1 MMRCNNIFKLIQSL
15 TCFLEYSTLQ
25 QKMKEEENQII
36 KQEEQQLYIQPYP
49 IPVHYTSIPNE
60 IKHFHSTLQVLAEEN
75 HHLRKLLSLN
85 QQHQLISLTR
95 EQLHEEV
102 YKMIDFLMK
111 HLNYLTKEQIFAYQ
125 KTFRF
130 WTQKK
135 ALKSIFFQ
143 IFTRYLQVVKT
154 REEMIKFIIRKS
166 MKQQRQTQS
175 KEQIKEKKVIKKMNN
190 AFVKQLFQNTSYQ
203 QDYSNFLNQYLQ
215 LALNENQ
222 QKIRK
227 YVVFIMEMI
236 VSDQI
241 NQVLNYKRFPW
252 LNDWINQSVQ
262 IAQELQNPQNQ
273 ESKKRKI

>member
-1 MMRCNNIFKLIQSL
+1 
-15 TCFLEYSTLQ
+15 
-25 QKMKEEENQII
+25 MKEEENQII
-36 KQEEQQLYIQPYP
+36 KQEEQQLYIQQCP

-60 IKHFHSTLQVLAEEN
+60 IQHYQSTFQVLAEEN
-75 HHLRKLLSLN
+75 HHLRKLLNLN
-85 QQHQLISLTR
+85 QQHQLICLTK
-95 EQLHEEV
+95 EQLQEEV
-102 YKMIDFLMK
+102 YKMIDFLMR
-111 HLNYLTKEQIFAYQ
+111 HLNYLSKEQIFAYQ
-125 KTFRF
+125 KAFRF

-135 ALKSIFFQ
+135 ALKSVFFQ

-166 MKQQRQTQS
+166 MKHQRQTQS
-175 KEQIKEKKVIKKMNN
+175 KEQMKEKKVIKKMNN
-190 AFVKQLFQNTSYQ
+190 SFVKQLFQNTSYQ

-262 IAQELQNPQNQ
+262 LAQELQNPQNQ
-273 ESKKRKI
+273 NQESKKRKI